1 MEPYAEIPYAEIRT
15 VEKRYSSV
23 ALTLA
28 VFFGVILILADMK
41 SLGKGLILGTL
52 FSALNFILMGET
64 ITRRITACRKE
75 ASVRAGISLLLRYVL
90 LAIPLILAI
99 KFPSYHLATTIAGLF
114 MIQILILAH
123 HTGRAIYESKRKKL
137 DY

>member
-1 MEPYAEIPYAEIRT
+1 MGPYAEIRT

-23 ALTLA
+23 AMTMA
-28 VFFGVILILADMK
+28 VSFGLILILADMK
-41 SLGKGLILGTL
+41 PMGKGLILGTL

-64 ITRRITACRKE
+64 ITRRIAASRKGS
-75 ASVRAGISLLLRYVL
+75 AVRAGISLLLRYVL